1 MSGQTRI
8 INATAPIR
16 VCDLGGWTDTWFAEQ
31 GAVLNVGV
39 YPYAEVQ
46 IKVRQTDTR
55 QERQISLYVENFGD
69 RYTLNPALTPYDK
82 HPLLEASID
91 IMDIPQDLSL
101 EINLYSQAPAGC
113 STGTSAS
120 VSVALIA
127 ALDMLNGGRLTNH
140 EIARLAHRVET
151 EKLGL
156 QCGIQDQ
163 LCAAYGG
170 ICFIEMFNYPYAS
183 VSQISVGNR
192 VWWELERRL
201 VLIYLGKT
209 HSSSEVHGQVIA
221 RLDAKDA
228 DKSALEPMRRAAYAG
243 KAAIA
248 QGDFEGFGRAMVA
261 NTEAQQALHPA
272 LVSDAAKTVI
282 ELAKQHGC
290 LGWKVNG
297 AGGEGGSL
305 TVLCGAEDP
314 QKRQFIEAVHTADPT
329 FRVIPTYL
337 ARIGIRRWECSC

>member
-1 MSGQTRI
+1 MSQAARI

-31 GAVLNVGV
+31 GAVLNIGV

-46 IKVRQTDTR
+46 IKVKPVARGE
-55 QERQISLYVENFGD
+55 ERKISLYVENFGD
-69 RYTLNPALTPYDK
+69 RYTLNPTLTPYDK

-91 IMDIPQDLSL
+91 IMDIPRDLSL
-101 EINLYSQAPAGC
+101 DINLYSQAPAGC

-183 VSQISVGNR
+183 VSQIAVGNR
-192 VWWELERRL
+192 IWWELERRL

-209 HSSSEVHGQVIA
+209 HSSSDVHGRVIA

-228 DKSALEPMRRAAYAG
+228 DKSDLEPMRRAAYEG
-243 KAAIA
+243 KSAIA
-248 QGDFEGFGRAMVA
+248 RGDFEAFGRAMIA
-261 NTEAQQALHPA
+261 NTQGQQGLHPA
-272 LVSDAAKTVI
+272 LVPEAAQKVI
-282 ELAKQHGC
+282 ALAEKHGC

-297 AGGEGGSL
+297 AGGEGGSI

-314 QKRQFIEAVHTADPT
+314 QKRQFIEAVHAEDAT
-329 FRVIPTYL
+329 FQVISTYL
-337 ARIGIRRWECSC
+337 ARIGIRRWECVG